1 MTKCTWCQSDALSET
16 YHDEEW
22 GIPLHDDQKHFE
34 YLMMEVMQ
42 CGLSWT
48 LMLKKRETFRKCFDH
63 FDYEKIAAYD
73 DAKIAEIMATENMIK
88 SERKIRAIIGNAV
101 RFKEIIAE
109 FGSFD
114 EFLWAYSDYKTI
126 VYKSHQKQHVA
137 SNDLSDVVSK
147 ELKRRGFKYLG
158 SITVYSH
165 LQACGVIND
174 HEESCFRYQYI
185 MEHFP
190 VEIRE

>member
-73 DAKIAEIMATENMIK
+73 DVKIAEIMATENMIK

-114 EFLWAYSDYKTI
+114 EFLWAYSGYKTI

-137 SNDLSDVVSK
+137 SNDLSDAISK
-147 ELKRRGFKYLG
+147 ELKRRGFQV
-158 SITVYSH
+158 S
-165 LQACGVIND
+165 GVD
-174 HEESCFRYQYI
+174 YCLLPPAGLRHHQRPRGE
-185 MEHFP
+185 ML
-190 VEIRE
+190 